1 MVLGSSKIRYPQVQ
15 KLLYGVPL
23 TVRKL
28 RHYVDDHKVIMV
40 TGFLIC
46 DILCNREVVGRTTKC
61 ASELGEHDIEFWP
74 RTAIKTQTLVDFV
87 SK

>member
-15 KLLYGVPL
+15 KLLYGVLL

-28 RHYVDDHKVIMV
+28 HHYVDDHKVIMV

-46 DILCNREVVGRTTKC
+46 DILCN
-61 ASELGEHDIEFWP
+61 
-74 RTAIKTQTLVDFV
+74 
-87 SK
+87 